1 MNTNRIQLIDSLR
14 GFSLLGILMANLLIF
29 HYGIWGRD
37 EIDLD
42 SLSKLDWFSLQFI
55 KIAFEATFLP
65 IFSLLFGYSLIKFVE
80 SIKNRG
86 NQSRWYLL
94 RRGIGLFVI
103 GVIHSTY
110 VWEGDILALY
120 GLMLFILLPFI
131 HRRAKTLIIWS
142 VILVVLLGM
151 LSYGEI
157 EEDAVEQ
164 KEMQAFIEETNNIY
178 ANGTYM
184 EILDYRENAIPPGFE
199 DPIFLFILLLMSP
212 IFMLPMFLLG
222 MAMAKVSYFSHPA
235 KEQKSYLLGWLFFP
249 IGLVLKLLAYKSGL
263 EPYSAIFIQ
272 VGGQLLAIGYIL
284 IFSFFYSKYS
294 QRFIFTALES
304 MGKLSLS
311 NYLMQSIICTFIF
324 YGYGLGLFNN
334 LGVFYSI
341 ILGVII
347 FSVQCICS
355 VLYLKFFKRG
365 PFEYVL
371 RVWTNLSL
379 SGGMRKSVSH
389 DRDSKDLK
397 I

>member
-1 MNTNRIQLIDSLR
+1 MHTNRIQLIDGLR

-29 HYGIWGRD
+29 HYGMWGRE

-42 SLSKLDWFSLQFI
+42 ALSKLDWFSLHFI

-80 SIKNRG
+80 SIHNRG
-86 NQSRWYLL
+86 KQSRWYLL

-103 GVIHSTY
+103 GMLHSTY
-110 VWEGDILALY
+110 IWEGDILSLY
-120 GLMLFILLPFI
+120 GLMLLLLLPFI
-131 HRRAKTLIIWS
+131 HRRAKTLLIWS
-142 VILVVLLGM
+142 AIFVVLLGL

-164 KEMQAFIEETNNIY
+164 KEMQAFIEETNNVY

-184 EILDYRENAIPPGFE
+184 EIVDYRNNAIPPGFE

-212 IFMLPMFLLG
+212 LFMLPMFLLG
-222 MAMAKVSYFSHPA
+222 MAMAKMNYFSHPA
-235 KEQKSYLLGWLFFP
+235 KEQKTYLFGWLLFP
-249 IGLVLKLLAYKSGL
+249 IGVVLKLLAYTDGL
-263 EPYSAIFIQ
+263 EAYSAIFIQ

-284 IFSFFYSKYS
+284 LFAFFYSKYR
-294 QRFIFTALES
+294 QQFIFTAFES

-311 NYLMQSIICTFIF
+311 NYVMQSIICTFIF
-324 YGYGLGLFNN
+324 YGYGLGLFNT

-341 ILGVII
+341 IVGVIL

-379 SGGMRKSVSH
+379 SGGSRKAFDDSI
-389 DRDSKDLK
+389 DRRS
-397 I
+397 

>member
-1 MNTNRIQLIDSLR
+1 MHTNRVQLIDSLR

-42 SLSKLDWFSLQFI
+42 SLSKLDLFSLQFI

-65 IFSLLFGYSLIKFVE
+65 IFSLLFGYSLITFVE
-80 SIKNRG
+80 SIHNRG

-103 GVIHSTY
+103 GILHSTY
-110 VWEGDILALY
+110 IWEGDILLLY
-120 GLMLFILLPFI
+120 GLMLFLLLPFI
-131 HRRAKTLIIWS
+131 HRRAKTLLIWS
-142 VILVVLLGM
+142 AILVVLLGL

-164 KEMQAFIEETNNIY
+164 KEMQVFIEETNSIY

-184 EILDYRENAIPPGFE
+184 EILDYRNNAIPPGFE
-199 DPIFLFILLLMSP
+199 DPILLFILLLMSP
-212 IFMLPMFLLG
+212 IVMLPMFLLG
-222 MAMAKVSYFSHPA
+222 MAMAKMDYFSHPA
-235 KEQKSYLLGWLFFP
+235 KEQKSYLFGWLLFP
-249 IGLVLKLLAYKSGL
+249 TGLVLKLLAYNDGF
-263 EPYSAIFIQ
+263 EAYSAIFIQ

-284 IFSFFYSKYS
+284 IFSFLYSKYRH
-294 QRFIFTALES
+294 RFIFTALES

-324 YGYGLGLFNN
+324 YGYGLGLFNT

-347 FSVQCICS
+347 FSIQCMCS
-355 VLYLKFFKRG
+355 VFYLQFFKRG

-379 SGGMRKSVSH
+379 SGGSPKSFDDSIDRKS
-389 DRDSKDLK
+389 
-397 I
+397 